1 MSGYIL
7 GEKAHQSQQFNQD
20 GVRIPTTTI
29 KSSSCYCIGITQT
42 SIKLG
47 FGRGKNVNKPQ
58 IGELKKAGIETPLR
72 FFREIKLKKLKGA
85 TVTEENGKK
94 VLTLGEL
101 KISVGDQI
109 KPNMIFKEGELVSA
123 TGISKGKGFQGV
135 VKRWGFAGG
144 PKTHGQSD
152 RWRAPGSIG
161 QTTTPGRVYKGKK
174 MAGRMGNDTV
184 TVKGLMVMSVSEDE
198 MVIKGMVPGARTALI
213 SIVSAS

>member
-20 GVRIPTTTI
+20 GVRVPTTTI
-29 KSSSCYCIGITQT
+29 TSSSCYCIGITDT
-42 SIKLG
+42 SLKLG

-72 FFREIKLKKLKGA
+72 FFREIKLSKLKGA
-85 TVTEENGKK
+85 TVTDEDGKK
-94 VLTLGEL
+94 TLTLGEQ
-101 KISVGDQI
+101 KIVVGDQI
-109 KPNMIFKEGELVSA
+109 KPNAIFKEGELVTV

-135 VKRWGFAGG
+135 VKRHGFAGG

-161 QTTTPGRVYKGKK
+161 QTTTPGRVYKGKR
-174 MAGRMGNDTV
+174 MAGRMGNDQV
-184 TVKGLMVMSVSEDE
+184 SVKGLMVMGVSEDQII
-198 MVIKGMVPGARTALI
+198 VKGQVPGARTSLI
-213 SIVSAS
+213 SIVSQS

>member
-20 GVRIPTTTI
+20 GVRVPTTTI
-29 KSSSCYCIGITQT
+29 KSSSCYCIGISET
-42 SIKLG
+42 SIKLA

-72 FFREIKLKKLKGA
+72 FFKQIKLKKLKGS
-85 TVTEENGKK
+85 TVTEEGGKK
-94 VLTLGEL
+94 ILTLGEL

-109 KPNMIFKEGELVSA
+109 KPNMIFKEGELVSV
-123 TGISKGKGFQGV
+123 TGVSKGKGFQGV

-174 MAGRMGNDTV
+174 MAGRMGSDTV
-184 TVKGLMVMSVSEDE
+184 TVKGLMVMGVSDDQ
-198 MVIKGMVPGARTALI
+198 MVVKGLIPGARTALI
-213 SIVSAS
+213 SIVSTS